1 VSDKY
6 TIEYETAGL
15 VFEFTPSAESKGDL
29 AATSGEQTVVGK
41 VDLNSPKS
49 RTTFV
54 REAYELYPDDFTLTE
69 LEFRRALNDLATHVD
84 EEFKIRAAKAEEEN
98 APSHEDDDDVNDHEA
113 EALIEAPNVLNR
125 YVEKMAK
132 IYDVYGDRAQMKVV
146 ALGALSAQ
154 LEPLSGGTPLGTNV
168 MLIGEAGRGKNYVS
182 DAVASGMPRA
192 FIYEFESAS
201 AKSFFY
207 EADANPD
214 QFKHTWVYPNEAE
227 ATDALVETLRPLLSK
242 AKAVHKTVDTNAEGA
257 NAFRGLTIE
266 GPLTVTIP
274 TVRNKL
280 DGQLQSRMLVIE
292 LEEFE
297 DRVPRHSAKVSESL
311 LLKRATED
319 HAGEL
324 ALWRAAL
331 KKLTKVR
338 RVGIAT
344 HHEKFR
350 LETNKI
356 SHGARLWRNFLSLML
371 THAWLEQRNRETIT
385 LENGEVGVVASSE
398 DYRAAYEVFS
408 AACKRSVVE
417 LSDTHRDILNAVYE
431 LEKGEKR
438 GALRDAGFSYRKIGE
453 EAGCSYETVRKQK
466 AFLVQSVGLLRESE
480 QGGLRLVKDANP
492 SWWEDNEILEGFP
505 TPDEVDMWWT
515 GKHKK
520 AVDTV
525 DTADT
530 EDEKPTDKPNKVST
544 DGGDKGVDTS
554 TGTSTGAVDT
564 ENAIGTPGSNGHG
577 DVSTMSTH
585 FEGLGGDVDYEYS
598 EDE

>member
-15 VFEFTPSAESKGDL
+15 VFEFTPSAGSKGDL

-49 RTTFV
+49 RTAFV
-54 REAYELYPDDFTLTE
+54 REAYGLYPDDFTLTE

-84 EEFKIRAAKAEEEN
+84 EEFKTRAAKAEEEN

-331 KKLTKVR
+331 KKLTKVH

-385 LENGEVGVVASSE
+385 LDNGEVGVVASSE

-417 LSDTHRDILNAVYE
+417 LSDTHRDILNAVYK

-544 DGGDKGVDTS
+544 DGIDKGVDTS
-554 TGTSTGAVDT
+554 TGTSTGAIDT

>member
-1 VSDKY
+1 MSDKY

-371 THAWLEQRNRETIT
+371 TYAWLEQRNRETIT

>member
-1 VSDKY
+1 MSDKY

-69 LEFRRALNDLATHVD
+69 LEFRRALNDLATHID

-98 APSHEDDDDVNDHEA
+98 APLHEDDDDVDDHEA

-207 EADANPD
+207 EADANSD

-544 DGGDKGVDTS
+544 DGSDKGVDTS